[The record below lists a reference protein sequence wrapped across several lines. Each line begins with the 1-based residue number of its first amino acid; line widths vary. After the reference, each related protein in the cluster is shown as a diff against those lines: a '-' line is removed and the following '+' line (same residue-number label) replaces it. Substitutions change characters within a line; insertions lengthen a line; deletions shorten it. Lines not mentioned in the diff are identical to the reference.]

1 MIADLE
7 DLEILDASNIYL
19 RRINAKEV
27 LITQENDE
35 FTKPTADG
43 TAKLSVRDC
52 EFRVP
57 TPRLEQTVRIEG
69 LSGELEGEPG
79 EPQPTEAGTYCGSRI
94 SVEKFKA
101 NRKSLNR
108 HKQQIQGVFI
118 YCNHIAPRFQLFVPK
133 EETFLVDKNSS
144 MQPGLLS

>member
-1 MIADLE
+1 MEGIWQGDILIADLE
-7 DLEILDASNIYL
+7 DLENLDTSNFYL

-35 FTKPTADG
+35 FTFPTADG
-43 TAKLSVRDC
+43 AAKLSERDC

-79 EPQPTEAGTYCGSRI
+79 EPQPTEAGTFC
-94 SVEKFKA
+94 
-101 NRKSLNR
+101 
-108 HKQQIQGVFI
+108 
-118 YCNHIAPRFQLFVPK
+118 
-133 EETFLVDKNSS
+133 EE
-144 MQPGLLS
+144 

>member
-1 MIADLE
+1 MEGIWQGDILIADLE
-7 DLEILDASNIYL
+7 DLENLETSNFYL

-35 FTKPTADG
+35 FTTADG
-43 TAKLSVRDC
+43 AAKLSERDC

-69 LSGELEGEPG
+69 LSGDLKVNRENLNRQRREP
-79 EPQPTEAGTYCGSRI
+79 SVRSKI

-101 NRKSLNR
+101 NRECLNR
-108 HKQQIQGVFI
+108 QKQQIQGVFI
-118 YCNHIAPRFQLFVPK
+118 YCNHIEPRVQLFVPK
-133 EETFLVDKNSS
+133 EETFLFH
-144 MQPGLLS
+144 